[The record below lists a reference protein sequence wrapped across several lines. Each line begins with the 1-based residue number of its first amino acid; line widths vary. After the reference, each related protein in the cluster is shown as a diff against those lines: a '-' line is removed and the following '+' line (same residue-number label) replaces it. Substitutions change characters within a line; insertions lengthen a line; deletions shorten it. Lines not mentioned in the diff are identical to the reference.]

1 MVGLALGKPPSGSR
15 YLLCQITLFKFFR
28 TVEPVGKKQYETYKK
43 SVLTDATHSIHDP
56 IKKNKL
62 PLFRSPTP
70 KTKSKQVGQV
80 SMLKDD
86 VALFSRLY
94 IVTQHRDGDL
104 DTFFKHENHP
114 YPPSLAERGKL
125 RQGKKSDLTNIL
137 AQKTQEEPSGSF
149 DVRVLDGAAVVH
161 LLPVTGITTFDDY
174 ASGVFV
180 PHIMRQ
186 LETSMRVDVVW
197 DRYLDNSIKE
207 STREKRGKGVR
218 RKVAGQTKVPGN
230 WPDFLRDPTNK
241 VELFQFLSEKIV
253 STTFPDGKQVF
264 ATSGASVVCSGT
276 DHSMPPCDHEEADTR
291 IVVHLQDA
299 LESGC
304 TTCLVR
310 TVYTDVLVILIGKYH
325 FLASKYPS
333 ADIWVAFGSGKNFL
347 FLHINAIC
355 STLGK
360 EKSTALPV
368 FHSFTG
374 CDTTSSFFGKG
385 KKSVWE
391 AWGAYT
397 EVTDAFN
404 FIVEHPHA
412 QITVDCQEF
421 QMLERFTVVIYDKT
435 SPLVSVNE
443 ARKELFCQKNR
454 TMENIPP
461 TQQAL
466 LQHTKRAVYQA
477 GIWTTCH
484 QAQQQTPTAEGCGW
498 TLDAETKSWAHT
510 YKDLGFVL
518 DSLES

>member
-1 MVGLALGKPPSGSR
+1 MGNPFKDDTPELLALDTRNVIDHPVVN
-15 YLLCQITLFKFFR
+15 TVR

-94 IVTQHRDGDL
+94 IVTQHRDG
-104 DTFFKHENHP
+104 TWT
-114 YPPSLAERGKL
+114 PSSSMRITHTLLLWLKREL

-207 STREKRGKGVR
+207 SPENGERCTKE
-218 RKVAGQTKVPGN
+218 VAGQTKVPGN

-276 DHSMPPCDHEEADTR
+276 DHSMPHVTTR
-291 IVVHLQDA
+291 GRHKNC
-299 LESGC
+299 G
-304 TTCLVR
+304 
-310 TVYTDVLVILIGKYH
+310 
-325 FLASKYPS
+325 PS
-333 ADIWVAFGSGKNFL
+333 TRCPREWM
-347 FLHINAIC
+347 HHM
-355 STLGK
+355 LG
-360 EKSTALPV
+360 T
-368 FHSFTG
+368 HRG
-374 CDTTSSFFGKG
+374 
-385 KKSVWE
+385 
-391 AWGAYT
+391 Y
-397 EVTDAFN
+397 
-404 FIVEHPHA
+404 
-412 QITVDCQEF
+412 
-421 QMLERFTVVIYDKT
+421 
-435 SPLVSVNE
+435 
-443 ARKELFCQKNR
+443 
-454 TMENIPP
+454 
-461 TQQAL
+461 
-466 LQHTKRAVYQA
+466 
-477 GIWTTCH
+477 
-484 QAQQQTPTAEGCGW
+484 
-498 TLDAETKSWAHT
+498 
-510 YKDLGFVL
+510 
-518 DSLES
+518 

>member
-1 MVGLALGKPPSGSR
+1 
-15 YLLCQITLFKFFR
+15 
-28 TVEPVGKKQYETYKK
+28 
-43 SVLTDATHSIHDP
+43 
-56 IKKNKL
+56 
-62 PLFRSPTP
+62 
-70 KTKSKQVGQV
+70 
-80 SMLKDD
+80 
-86 VALFSRLY
+86 
-94 IVTQHRDGDL
+94 
-104 DTFFKHENHP
+104 
-114 YPPSLAERGKL
+114 
-125 RQGKKSDLTNIL
+125 
-137 AQKTQEEPSGSF
+137 
-149 DVRVLDGAAVVH
+149 
-161 LLPVTGITTFDDY
+161 
-174 ASGVFV
+174 
-180 PHIMRQ
+180 
-186 LETSMRVDVVW
+186 
-197 DRYLDNSIKE
+197 
-207 STREKRGKGVR
+207 
-218 RKVAGQTKVPGN
+218 
-230 WPDFLRDPTNK
+230 
-241 VELFQFLSEKIV
+241 
-253 STTFPDGKQVF
+253 
-264 ATSGASVVCSGT
+264 
-276 DHSMPPCDHEEADTR
+276 MPPCDHEEADTR

-304 TTCLVR
+304 TACLVR
-310 TVYTDVLVILIGKYH
+310 TVDTDVLVILIGKYH

-498 TLDAETKSWAHT
+498 TLDAETKSW
-510 YKDLGFVL
+510 VPVWS
-518 DSLES
+518 SLPAAAKAVSELVRCACKSAAGCGGRCSCKKANWKCTELCSCKCEK

>member
-1 MVGLALGKPPSGSR
+1 MSAN
-15 YLLCQITLFKFFR
+15 C
-28 TVEPVGKKQYETYKK
+28 
-43 SVLTDATHSIHDP
+43 
-56 IKKNKL
+56 
-62 PLFRSPTP
+62 
-70 KTKSKQVGQV
+70 
-80 SMLKDD
+80 
-86 VALFSRLY
+86 
-94 IVTQHRDGDL
+94 
-104 DTFFKHENHP
+104 
-114 YPPSLAERGKL
+114 
-125 RQGKKSDLTNIL
+125 
-137 AQKTQEEPSGSF
+137 
-149 DVRVLDGAAVVH
+149 
-161 LLPVTGITTFDDY
+161 
-174 ASGVFV
+174 FV
-180 PHIMRQ
+180 D
-186 LETSMRVDVVW
+186 VDVVW

-310 TVYTDVLVILIGKYH
+310 TVDTDVLVILIGKYH

-412 QITVDCQEF
+412 QNHRGLPGVPD
-421 QMLERFTVVIYDKT
+421 
-435 SPLVSVNE
+435 
-443 ARKELFCQKNR
+443 
-454 TMENIPP
+454 
-461 TQQAL
+461 
-466 LQHTKRAVYQA
+466 A
-477 GIWTTCH
+477 GTFHSRYI
-484 QAQQQTPTAEGCGW
+484 
-498 TLDAETKSWAHT
+498 
-510 YKDLGFVL
+510 
-518 DSLES
+518 